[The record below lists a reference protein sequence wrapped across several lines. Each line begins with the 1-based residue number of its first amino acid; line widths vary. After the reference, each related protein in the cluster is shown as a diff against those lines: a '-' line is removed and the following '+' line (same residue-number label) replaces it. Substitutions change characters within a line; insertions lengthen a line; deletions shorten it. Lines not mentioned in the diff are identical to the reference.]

1 MFSSFCMRLLIN
13 TLFYFNFLEKAV
25 NGIKEDRKSLGP
37 FTLNFAEQIT
47 GIVQAQPIEA
57 GETTGSANSVCT
69 PWAMGMTQHSHGTE
83 GLN

>member
-25 NGIKEDRKSLGP
+25 NGIKEDRKSLET

-47 GIVQAQPIEA
+47 SIVQAQPIEA

-69 PWAMGMTQHSHGTE
+69 LWAMGMTQHSLGTE

>member
-13 TLFYFNFLEKAV
+13 TLFYFNFLEKAM

-37 FTLNFAEQIT
+37 FILNFAEQIT
-47 GIVQAQPIEA
+47 GILQAQLIES

>member
-1 MFSSFCMRLLIN
+1 MRLLIN

-25 NGIKEDRKSLGP
+25 NGMEEDRKSLGP
-37 FTLNFAEQIT
+37 FTLNFAEQII

-57 GETTGSANSVCT
+57 GETTGSASSVCT
-69 PWAMGMTQHSHGTE
+69 PWAMGMTQHSHGTK